1 MNGPQ
6 DFLPPV
12 VAPDLRPLGLPRQEL
27 EGLFASLGE
36 QPFRARQLM
45 RWMYGR
51 EVLEPSAMT
60 DLSAVLRETLSRRA
74 DFGLPVI
81 DTVQHSTD
89 STTKWRLAVGAGQL
103 IETVFIPEE
112 GRGTLCVSSQVGCA
126 LDCSFCATGRQGFN
140 RNLTAGEIIGQVV
153 LANQQLGRLGGRS
166 RITNVVFMGMG
177 EPLANFRAL
186 VQACNLLI
194 DDLGFQLSRRR
205 VTVSTAG
212 LVPQIRKLAQESKAA
227 LAVSLHAPDD
237 ELRNVLVPINRRH
250 PIAEL
255 LEACWDYAEIT
266 NAASITFEYVMLAGV
281 NDGESQARALARLL
295 VNRPAKVNLIPFNPF
310 PGSNYRRSTPESLH
324 SFRQVL
330 FDHGIMTMIRR
341 TRGDDIGAACG
352 QLAGQVSNRV
362 RVSLSEKGK
371 KAGEPRA
378 GAALPWQL

>member
-1 MNGPQ
+1 VDAILTAPDRQ
-6 DFLPPV
+6 P
-12 VAPDLRPLGLPRQEL
+12 PDLRPIGLPRQDL
-27 EGLFASLGE
+27 EQLFAGLGE
-36 QPFRARQLM
+36 KPFRARQLM

-51 EVLEPSAMT
+51 GILDPAAMT
-60 DLSAVLRETLSRRA
+60 DLSANLRATLQQRA
-74 DFGLPVI
+74 DFSLPVI
-81 DTVQHSTD
+81 DTGQESAD
-89 STTKWRLAVGAGQL
+89 GTTKWRLAAGAGQL

-140 RNLTAGEIIGQVV
+140 RNLTAAEIVGQVV
-153 LANQQLGRLGGRS
+153 LANRELGLVAGRS

-186 VQACNLLI
+186 VQACAVLI

-205 VTVSTAG
+205 VTVSTSG
-212 LVPQIRKLAQESKAA
+212 LVPQIRKLAQETNAA

-255 LEACWDYAEIT
+255 LEACWDYAAAT
-266 NAASITFEYVMLAGV
+266 NAVGITFEYVMLAGV
-281 NDGESQARALARLL
+281 NDAEAQARALARLL

-310 PGSNYRRSTPESLH
+310 PGSGYRRSSPEALAR
-324 SFRQVL
+324 FRQIL
-330 FDHGIMTMIRR
+330 LEAGIMTITRR
-341 TRGDDIGAACG
+341 TRGDDIDAACG

-362 RVSLSEKGK
+362 RVSLGDRLHESRWP
-371 KAGEPRA
+371 A
-378 GAALPWQL
+378 